1 MVCSQT
7 AGPPA
12 LLLMLLLNAVR
23 RAEWFGTAAGNVRH
37 HHHHYMETNVY
48 RLFVDLYSTLT
59 TLNIV
64 VRMAAG
70 RSSVCQPFH
79 QCWKK
84 DATKSGKNWTPLQG
98 FTSAMRSTPKFLSA
112 PNTVSNTVL
121 SIPQHEPGLAHGFF
135 LLKGSCSCHC
145 CLFRA
150 QALGFCKVF

>member
-23 RAEWFGTAAGNVRH
+23 RGEWFGTAAGNVRRR
-37 HHHHYMETNVY
+37 HHYMETNVY
-48 RLFVDLYSTLT
+48 RLFVDLCSTLT

-79 QCWKK
+79 QRCNK
-84 DATKSGKNWTPLQG
+84 DATKSRKNWTPLQG
-98 FTSAMRSTPKFLSA
+98 FTSAPRSTPKNSQCPKYSVKYSSQHPPKKPVRLR
-112 PNTVSNTVL
+112 VS
-121 SIPQHEPGLAHGFF
+121 
-135 LLKGSCSCHC
+135 SC
-145 CLFRA
+145 
-150 QALGFCKVF
+150 

>member
-7 AGPPA
+7 AGPPP

-23 RAEWFGTAAGNVRH
+23 RGEWFGTAAGNVRHH

-48 RLFVDLYSTLT
+48 RLFVDLCSTLT

-70 RSSVCQPFH
+70 RSSVCQTFH

-98 FTSAMRSTPKFLSA
+98 FTSAMRSTPKNSQCPKYSVKYSSQPPIRTWSGSWFLPVKRELFLPLLLVQGSG
-112 PNTVSNTVL
+112 S
-121 SIPQHEPGLAHGFF
+121 GL
-135 LLKGSCSCHC
+135 L
-145 CLFRA
+145 
-150 QALGFCKVF
+150 